1 MNTTKIIKIGIIGI
15 VAVIFLTL
23 PLYAT
28 NFYLQ
33 FATKMCIMAI
43 FAMSLNLLVGVTG
56 LISLGHAA
64 FFGVAGYALAMVSPE
79 YSAASIWWSLPFAM
93 IVSGL
98 VALVIGFLVLRTSGA
113 YFIMATLAFAQ
124 MLYFFIHDSP
134 YAGGSDGKYIYFKPS
149 AAIGSL
155 VPFNLENKIHF
166 YYVALVCM
174 VLVFVGLMFMLR
186 STFGHALRGI
196 KVNEHRM
203 RSLGFHTF
211 RYKLACFVIA
221 GALAGL
227 AGYLSASQFGFVN
240 PEMLA
245 WQKSGEVL
253 MMVILGGISSMNGA
267 IIGAFALLALEEV
280 LPYFSK
286 HWLLFLGF
294 IIIAVVMLLPNGLLS
309 LLQRRK
315 KDGAGH
321 E

>member
-1 MNTTKIIKIGIIGI
+1 MKRMKMIKLGIAG
-15 VAVIFLTL
+15 AVGLIFLTL
-23 PLYAT
+23 PLYAG

-33 FATKMCIMAI
+33 FVTKMCIMAI

-56 LISLGHAA
+56 LVSLGHAA

-79 YSAASIWWSLPFAM
+79 SSAASIWWTLPFALG
-93 IVSGL
+93 VS
-98 VALVIGFLVLRTSGA
+98 ALSALAIGFLVLRTSGA

-155 VPFNLENKIHF
+155 APFNLENKIHF
-166 YYVALVCM
+166 YYVALVCL

-221 GALAGL
+221 GTLAGL

-245 WQKSGEVL
+245 WHQSGNVL

-267 IIGAFALLALEEV
+267 IIGAFTLLALEEV
-280 LPYFSK
+280 LSQLTE
-286 HWLLFLGF
+286 HWLLYLGM
-294 IIIAVVMLLPNGLLS
+294 IIVAVVMLLPNGLLG
-309 LLQRRK
+309 LLQRRR

>member
-1 MNTTKIIKIGIIGI
+1 MSRTRTIKFGLAGV
-15 VAVIFLTL
+15 VALTL
-23 PLYAT
+23 LSLPLFAS

-33 FATKMCIMAI
+33 FVTKMCIMAI

-56 LISLGHAA
+56 LVSLGHAA
-64 FFGVAGYALAMVSPE
+64 YFGVAGYALAMVSPE
-79 YSAASIWWSLPFAM
+79 YSAASIWWTLPLVLA
-93 IVSGL
+93 VSG
-98 VALVIGFLVLRTSGA
+98 VTALVIGFLVLRTSGA

-155 VPFNLENKIHF
+155 VPFSLENKVHF

-174 VLVFVGLMFMLR
+174 VLVFVGLMMVLR

-196 KVNEHRM
+196 KSNERRM
-203 RSLGFHTF
+203 SSLGFHTF

-221 GALAGL
+221 GTLAGL

-245 WQKSGEVL
+245 WHQSGNVL
-253 MMVILGGISSMNGA
+253 MMVILGGVSSMNGA
-267 IIGAFALLALEEV
+267 IIGAFTLMALEEV
-280 LPYFSK
+280 LSQLTK
-286 HWLLFLGF
+286 HWLLFLGM
-294 IIIAVVMLLPNGLLS
+294 IIVAVVILLPNGLLS
-309 LLQRRK
+309 LLQK
-315 KDGAGH
+315 KNKNGDSHG
-321 E
+321 

>member
-1 MNTTKIIKIGIIGI
+1 MNNTKIIKFGLIGVLALIM
-15 VAVIFLTL
+15 LCL
-23 PLYAT
+23 PLFAT
-28 NFYLQ
+28 PFYLQ
-33 FATKMCIMAI
+33 FVTKMCIMAI

-56 LISLGHAA
+56 LVSLGHAA
-64 FFGVAGYALAMVSPE
+64 YFGVAGYALASVSPE
-79 YSAASIWWSLPFAM
+79 LTAASIWWSLPFALL
-93 IVSGL
+93 VSAL
-98 VALVIGFLVLRTSGA
+98 AALVIGFLVLRTSGA

-134 YAGGSDGKYIYFKPS
+134 YVGGSDGKYIYFKPS
-149 AAIGSL
+149 AAIGSF

-166 YYVALVCM
+166 YYFALVCM
-174 VLVFVGLMFMLR
+174 VLIFVGLMFMLR

-221 GALAGL
+221 GTVAGL

-245 WQKSGEVL
+245 WHKSGEVL
-253 MMVILGGISSMNGA
+253 MMVILGGISSMSGA

-280 LPYFSK
+280 LSQLTK
-286 HWLLFLGF
+286 HWLLYLGL
-294 IIIAVVMLLPNGLLS
+294 IIVAVVMFLPNGLLG
-309 LLQRRK
+309 LLQRK
-315 KDGAGH
+315 PKVEATDD
-321 E
+321 